1 MYAIMERKNREA
13 DNDTRD
19 LKKGKDF
26 FLEKEASKKSNTKVF
41 ISKQVSNSISS
52 DIRRISNIISDIII
66 EGMRNGRE

>member
-1 MYAIMERKNREA
+1 MYARMERNNRKA
-13 DNDTRD
+13 DNDARD

-26 FLEKEASKKSNTKVF
+26 FLDKEANTKSNTKVF

-52 DIRRISNIISDIII
+52 DIKRISNSISDIII

>member
-52 DIRRISNIISDIII
+52 DIRKISNIISDIII